1 MANDPAINGIS
12 KRKKKHM
19 LLEDGFRF
27 SFSNCIF
34 ALFENTENIYDIQD
48 EGIASVQFTENN
60 PFKDNIEEGEPLDI
74 QEHIDFTIPAGN
86 TVRYVRV
93 TDGQDEIGVIGQLD
107 EEEFINEG
115 TYRLTNLEISIEDDV
130 A

>member
-27 SFSNCIF
+27 SFSHCIF
-34 ALFENTENIYDIQD
+34 DLFESTENIYDIQG
-48 EGIASVQFTENN
+48 EGFATVELTEN

-74 QEHIDFTIPAGN
+74 QEHIDFTIPEGN

-93 TDGQDEIGVIGQLD
+93 MDEQDSIAVIAELD

-115 TYRLTNLEISIEDDV
+115 TYRLTNLEIWIEDDV
-130 A
+130 T